1 MDELQHGW
9 TAVIVNYNGAGYIEA
24 CLLALERSILPPRD
38 VIVVDNAS
46 SDDSVMELNGFPR
59 VNIIAEPVNRGFAG
73 GANVGLAVVES
84 TCALLLNPDVEVE
97 PDLGQR
103 LVEAFGRDPSLGA
116 VGPLLLYPDTG
127 LVQHAGGVVERPLMT
142 TRHLLYREAVP
153 DSLVERDVDFVTGGA
168 MGLRIEAVRAIDG
181 FDERYSPV
189 YYEDVDLCFRLR
201 DEGWRVRFD
210 PALRAQH
217 HEGVTLEHS
226 TSYYHHLHRNRLRF
240 ALDHLTANEWRQ
252 QFVPAEMARIT
263 HELAVLS
270 DDAIARSGAGAIELL
285 LRGFDRSAGWDSR
298 SALPDAPFTRMVE
311 PLADLRARQHVA
323 LPSGSGGLIGK
334 VWDKAQRQVIS
345 SLDRALNDQRA
356 FNSAV
361 VAALE
366 QQDRINR
373 EQTAAVLLLALD
385 LLGRLRTG
393 EVETDAPRE
402 ER

>member
-24 CLLALERSILPPRD
+24 CLLALERSIVPPRD

-46 SDDSVMELNGFPR
+46 SDDSLMELNGFPR
-59 VNIIAEPVNRGFAG
+59 VNVIAEPVNRGFAG
-73 GANVGLAVVES
+73 GANVGLAAVET

-97 PDLGQR
+97 ADLGQR
-103 LVEAFGRDPSLGA
+103 LVEAFSRDQRLGA
-116 VGPLLLYPDTG
+116 IGPLLLYPDTG
-127 LVQHAGGVVERPLMT
+127 LVQHAGGVVEWPLMT

-153 DSLVERDVDFVTGGA
+153 DTLTECDVDFVTGGA
-168 MGLRIEAVRAIDG
+168 MGLRTEAVRAIG
-181 FDERYSPV
+181 GVNEHYSPV

-201 DEGWRVRFD
+201 DAGWRVRFD
-210 PALRAQH
+210 PSLRAQH

-226 TSYYHHLHRNRLRF
+226 TNYYRHLHRNRLRF
-240 ALDHLTANEWRQ
+240 ALDHLSPDEWRQ
-252 QFVPAEMARIT
+252 QFVPAEMVRMT
-263 HELAVLS
+263 HELATLS
-270 DDAIARSGAGAIELL
+270 DDAIERSGAGAIELL
-285 LRGFDRSAGWDSR
+285 LRGLDGTSAWETQST
-298 SALPDAPFTRMVE
+298 LPDAPFSRMID
-311 PLADLRARQHVA
+311 PLEDLRSRQHVA

-345 SLDRALNDQRA
+345 SLNRALNDQRA

-361 VAALE
+361 VVAFE

-385 LLGRLRTG
+385 LLGRLRSDG
-393 EVETDAPRE
+393 LERDAQRAE
-402 ER
+402 